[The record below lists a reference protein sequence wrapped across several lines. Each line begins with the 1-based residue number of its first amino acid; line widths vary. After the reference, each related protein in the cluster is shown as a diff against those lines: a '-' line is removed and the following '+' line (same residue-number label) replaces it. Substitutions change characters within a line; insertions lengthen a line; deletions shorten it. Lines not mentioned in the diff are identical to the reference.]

1 MRVATGETA
10 ATEKRGPSDGA
21 GSNPA
26 MWASMRSLAYLLL
39 LVTALSWSGNS
50 IAGRFAAG
58 SVSPE
63 VLTTL
68 RWTIAVAV
76 MLPFAWRHLRN
87 DWSVL
92 RANWKRLA
100 VLGAC
105 GFTIFNVLLY
115 SSLERT
121 TAINVVL
128 VQAALPALVFA
139 FNYLVNGRQ
148 TVPLQIVGFTLSLAG
163 VGLVVLGSGEGVASV
178 GMGEL
183 LALAA
188 VVLYAGYT
196 VALDD
201 RPQAHWLGQ
210 LFVMGCAAWVVSLP
224 FLAWDV
230 LSGSANWPDDRAGI
244 VVTIY
249 AGVFPALIAQACF
262 IRGIALIGANRAG
275 LMVNLVPILGTL
287 LAVVLLG
294 EAFRWYHAAALILA
308 MGGIALA
315 EWAVARRE
323 TEGAA
328 VPEPAE

>member
-1 MRVATGETA
+1 
-10 ATEKRGPSDGA
+10 
-21 GSNPA
+21 
-26 MWASMRSLAYLLL
+26 MRSLAYLLL
-39 LVTALSWSGNS
+39 LITALSWAGNS

-63 VLTTL
+63 VLTML
-68 RWTIAVAV
+68 RWTIAIVV
-76 MLPFAWRHLRN
+76 MLPFAWPYLRN
-87 DWSVL
+87 DREVL
-92 RANWKRLA
+92 VAHWKRLA

-139 FNYLVNGRQ
+139 INYAVNGRQ
-148 TVPLQIVGFTLSLAG
+148 TVPLQIVGFAMSLAG
-163 VGLVVLGSGEGVASV
+163 VGLVVLGSGEGVGSI

-210 LFVMGCAAWVVSLP
+210 LFVMGCAAWIVSLP

-230 LSGSANWPDDRAGI
+230 LSGSANWPDDMQGLS
-244 VVTIY
+244 VTLY
-249 AGVFPALIAQACF
+249 AGLFPALIAQACF
-262 IRGIALIGANRAG
+262 IRGISMIGANRAG

-294 EAFRWYHAAALILA
+294 EAFRWYHAAALALA

-315 EWAVARRE
+315 EWAVARKER
-323 TEGAA
+323 GGDA
-328 VPEPAE
+328 VAQPAE